1 MRGKFRRKLYHVIK
15 TAAIGETQLFWRNVM
30 LKTKQV
36 LTFSNVEN
44 IHLGWS
50 NQLEVSD
57 NETNYLIIE
66 LDDELIIKL
75 AAKLGKKADEI
86 RAERINDLDDHRERL

>member
-1 MRGKFRRKLYHVIK
+1 
-15 TAAIGETQLFWRNVM
+15 M

-50 NQLEVSD
+50 NQLEMSD
-57 NETNYLIIE
+57 NETNYLIVE
-66 LDDELIIKL
+66 LDDELIINL

-86 RAERINDLDDHRERL
+86 RAERIEDAEERY

>member
-1 MRGKFRRKLYHVIK
+1 
-15 TAAIGETQLFWRNVM
+15 M

-50 NQLEVSD
+50 NQLEMSD
-57 NETNYLIIE
+57 NETNYLIVE
-66 LDDELIIKL
+66 LDDELIINL

-86 RAERINDLDDHRERL
+86 RAERIEDAEERH